1 MTRWTFGKRRSL
13 AVSIILHALLLMV
26 VYILQ
31 GVIFPYLRLYGFV
44 PLLLPIVSTGV
55 AVYEGRYAGGITG
68 IFAGILCDISFNE
81 PAGVFTVLLTMSGLL
96 VGMMADTVVT
106 RSFATYLISNIVVFA
121 LSAFAQMFPLLFF
134 ENVPSRP
141 LLTTALWQTVYSF
154 LFVFVFWFFFRA
166 LGKRAA
172 KQYSRH
178 NA

>member
-1 MTRWTFGKRRSL
+1 MVVT
-13 AVSIILHALLLMV
+13 IILHGLLLMI
-26 VYILQ
+26 VYIFQ
-31 GVIFPYLRLYGFV
+31 GVIFPYLRLLGFV

-96 VGMMADTVVT
+96 IGMLADTVMT
-106 RSFATYLISNIVVFA
+106 RSFATYIISCIIVFA
-121 LSAFAQMFPLLFF
+121 VSSFAQMFPLLFF
-134 ENVPSRP
+134 ENVPPRP
-141 LLTTALWQTVYSF
+141 LLVTALWQTVYSF
-154 LFVFVFWFFFRA
+154 IFVFILWFFVRA